1 MFFRLFLSLIFIFN
15 LSLLSGCGSELS
27 DVLGTNKLP
36 PDEFTI
42 LTKPPLIV
50 PPEYNLRPPAEGEIR
65 PNAQQP
71 NRQLQ
76 SILFGQNI
84 TTGSRIAGMTNN
96 IEKLKDCK
104 IINMPN
110 SENSLIGYGCCIMIN
125 NKSKVHLIDP
135 RLNFGNSK
143 FFGDP
148 LYDWAKLYYSVVGS
162 YDNFNKKKFRL

>member
-27 DVLGTNKLP
+27 DVLGTNKLT

-76 SILFGQNI
+76 SILFGQNKTDDFSSSEI
-84 TTGSRIAGMTNN
+84 SLMTGSDVAEAIPN
-96 IEKLKDCK
+96 IKEVLDSEMRDVEEVSPNLESQVLNSTSEVLK
-104 IINMPN
+104 
-110 SENSLIGYGCCIMIN
+110 
-125 NKSKVHLIDP
+125 
-135 RLNFGNSK
+135 
-143 FFGDP
+143 
-148 LYDWAKLYYSVVGS
+148 
-162 YDNFNKKKFRL
+162 

>member
-36 PDEFTI
+36 PDEFII

-76 SILFGQNI
+76 SILFGQNKTDDFSSSEI
-84 TTGSRIAGMTNN
+84 SLMTGSDVAEAIPN
-96 IEKLKDCK
+96 IKEVLDSEMRDVEEVSPNLESQVLNSTSEVLK
-104 IINMPN
+104 
-110 SENSLIGYGCCIMIN
+110 
-125 NKSKVHLIDP
+125 
-135 RLNFGNSK
+135 
-143 FFGDP
+143 
-148 LYDWAKLYYSVVGS
+148 
-162 YDNFNKKKFRL
+162 

>member
-65 PNAQQP
+65 PNVQQP

-76 SILFGQNI
+76 SILFGQNKTDDFSSSEI
-84 TTGSRIAGMTNN
+84 SLMTGSDVAEAIPN
-96 IEKLKDCK
+96 IKEVLDSEMRDVEVVSPNLESQVLNSTSEVLK
-104 IINMPN
+104 
-110 SENSLIGYGCCIMIN
+110 
-125 NKSKVHLIDP
+125 
-135 RLNFGNSK
+135 
-143 FFGDP
+143 
-148 LYDWAKLYYSVVGS
+148 
-162 YDNFNKKKFRL
+162 

>member
-76 SILFGQNI
+76 SILFGQNKTDEFSSSEI
-84 TTGSRIAGMTNN
+84 NLMTGSDVAEAIPN
-96 IEKLKDCK
+96 IREVIDSE
-104 IINMPN
+104 MRDVEEVSPN
-110 SENSLIGYGCCIMIN
+110 LESQILNSPSETL
-125 NKSKVHLIDP
+125 
-135 RLNFGNSK
+135 R
-143 FFGDP
+143 
-148 LYDWAKLYYSVVGS
+148 
-162 YDNFNKKKFRL
+162 

>member
-50 PPEYNLRPPAEGEIR
+50 PPEYNLSPPAEGEIR

-76 SILFGQNI
+76 SILFGQNKTDDFSSSEI
-84 TTGSRIAGMTNN
+84 SLMTGSDVAEAIPN
-96 IEKLKDCK
+96 IKEVLDSEMRDVEEVSPNLESQVLNSTSEVLK
-104 IINMPN
+104 
-110 SENSLIGYGCCIMIN
+110 
-125 NKSKVHLIDP
+125 
-135 RLNFGNSK
+135 
-143 FFGDP
+143 
-148 LYDWAKLYYSVVGS
+148 
-162 YDNFNKKKFRL
+162 

>member
-1 MFFRLFLSLIFIFN
+1 MVFRLFLSLIFIFN

-76 SILFGQNI
+76 SILFGQNKTDDFSSSEI
-84 TTGSRIAGMTNN
+84 SLMTGSDVAEAIPN
-96 IEKLKDCK
+96 IKEVLDSEMRDVEEVSPNLESQVLNSTSEVLK
-104 IINMPN
+104 
-110 SENSLIGYGCCIMIN
+110 
-125 NKSKVHLIDP
+125 
-135 RLNFGNSK
+135 
-143 FFGDP
+143 
-148 LYDWAKLYYSVVGS
+148 
-162 YDNFNKKKFRL
+162 

>member
-76 SILFGQNI
+76 SIFFGQNKTDDFSSSEI
-84 TTGSRIAGMTNN
+84 SLMTGSDVAEAIPN
-96 IEKLKDCK
+96 IKEVLDSEMRDVEEVSPNLESQVLNSTSEVLK
-104 IINMPN
+104 
-110 SENSLIGYGCCIMIN
+110 
-125 NKSKVHLIDP
+125 
-135 RLNFGNSK
+135 
-143 FFGDP
+143 
-148 LYDWAKLYYSVVGS
+148 
-162 YDNFNKKKFRL
+162 

>member
-1 MFFRLFLSLIFIFN
+1 MFFRIFFSLIFMLN

-27 DVLGTNKLP
+27 DVLGTNKMP

-76 SILFGQNI
+76 SILFGQNQTDDFSSSEI
-84 TTGSRIAGMTNN
+84 SLMTGSDVAEAIPN
-96 IEKLKDCK
+96 IKEVLDSE
-104 IINMPN
+104 MRDVEEVSPN
-110 SENSLIGYGCCIMIN
+110 LESQVLNST
-125 NKSKVHLIDP
+125 SKVLKYLNLLLTIRNFLLQGQP
-135 RLNFGNSK
+135 CNPSQRRLQ
-143 FFGDP
+143 
-148 LYDWAKLYYSVVGS
+148 LVYIYHQ
-162 YDNFNKKKFRL
+162 

>member
-1 MFFRLFLSLIFIFN
+1 MFFRIFFSLIFMLN

-27 DVLGTNKLP
+27 DVLGTNKMP

-76 SILFGQNI
+76 SILFGQNQTDDFSSSEI
-84 TTGSRIAGMTNN
+84 SLMTGSDVAEAIPN
-96 IEKLKDCK
+96 IKDVLDSE
-104 IINMPN
+104 MRDVEWVSPN
-110 SENSLIGYGCCIMIN
+110 LESQVLNST
-125 NKSKVHLIDP
+125 SKVL
-135 RLNFGNSK
+135 K
-143 FFGDP
+143 
-148 LYDWAKLYYSVVGS
+148 
-162 YDNFNKKKFRL
+162 